1 MRTYFMAR
9 AHGPSGQSEQGA
21 SSVEYGLL
29 IAGIAALIV
38 LSVFMFGGAVADL
51 FDGSCETMN
60 ASTHTGSC

>member
-1 MRTYFMAR
+1 MRTYYTAR
-9 AHGPSGQSEQGA
+9 DRGRRRTSEQGA

-51 FDGSCETMN
+51 FGGSCETMN